1 MTGQTFLYKGEE
13 YSIALAGAYQKEN
26 AVVALRALELLN
38 DLGYPTTVV
47 QRQNGLKNTAWPGRF
62 ALLGTKPDFV
72 VDGAHNPAAA
82 DMLAASI
89 ERYFKDRRII
99 YIMGMFRDKD
109 YRSVIQKTEK
119 YADTILTIAAPD
131 NPRALSPEE
140 LAAAVREFHTDVRPF
155 DDIEAAVAEAYRLAG
170 SEDVIIAFG
179 SLAFLG
185 DLTEIIKKHNGG
197 NHD

>member
-1 MTGQTFLYKGEE
+1 
-13 YSIALAGAYQKEN
+13 
-26 AVVALRALELLN
+26 
-38 DLGYPTTVV
+38 
-47 QRQNGLKNTAWPGRF
+47 
-62 ALLGTKPDFV
+62 
-72 VDGAHNPAAA
+72 
-82 DMLAASI
+82 
-89 ERYFKDRRII
+89 
-99 YIMGMFRDKD
+99 MGMFRDKD

-155 DDIEAAVAEAYRLAG
+155 DDIEAAVAEAYRQAG

>member
-1 MTGQTFLYKGEE
+1 MADRDEAEVLRASMTGQTFLYKGEE

-109 YRSVIQKTEK
+109 YRSVIQKTEI
-119 YADTILTIAAPD
+119 YAAGSRQLFRRQCPRIIRCCNGQDRICIFFRLLDHAAPVFI
-131 NPRALSPEE
+131 PPEPEVPVLS
-140 LAAAVREFHTDVRPF
+140 
-155 DDIEAAVAEAYRLAG
+155 
-170 SEDVIIAFG
+170 
-179 SLAFLG
+179 
-185 DLTEIIKKHNGG
+185 
-197 NHD
+197 